1 MWYHLFY
8 CQPSVVCL
16 SLRLASLKDTVIIM
30 ADNRPIGIFDSGLG
44 GLTVAREI
52 IKQMPNENIVYFGD
66 TGRVPYGTKSR
77 ETIRKY
83 AMQDES
89 FLLSK
94 GVKIIVA
101 ACGTVSSVAADTGAQ
116 LPVPFI
122 DVVTNG
128 ARRAVEATRSGRIG
142 VIGTTATV
150 MSNSY
155 KKYILSALPNAEV
168 FQNDCSLFVPLVE
181 EGWIDRN
188 DPVTVETV
196 RRYLMP
202 IKEKGIDVL
211 IMGCTHY
218 PVLTDIIRD
227 FMGEGVTLVNTG
239 EYTALAVKDYLTAHG
254 MAAKKE
260 KIGNRMYYV
269 SDRTE
274 SFSKTASILMGC
286 DINGSVE
293 RVYIDSIKE
302 IV

>member
-1 MWYHLFY
+1 MDFK
-8 CQPSVVCL
+8 
-16 SLRLASLKDTVIIM
+16 LRLVSLKDTVIIM

-52 IKQMPNENIVYFGD
+52 IKQMPNEDIVYFGD

-94 GVKIIVA
+94 GVKLIVA
-101 ACGTVSSVAADTGAQ
+101 ACGTVSSVAADTGAK
-116 LPVPFI
+116 LSVPFI

-128 ARRAVEATRSGRIG
+128 ARRAVEATASGRIG

-155 KKYILSALPNAEV
+155 KKYILSAIPNAEV
-168 FQNDCSLFVPLVE
+168 FQNDCPLFVPLVE
-181 EGWIDRN
+181 EGWIERN

-196 RRYLMP
+196 RRYLTP
-202 IKEKGIDVL
+202 IKEKCVDVL

-239 EYTALAVKDYLTAHG
+239 EYTALAVKAYLTAHA
-254 MAAKKE
+254 MAAEKE
-260 KIGNRMYYV
+260 EIGNRMYYV